1 MKSNK
6 CNNKSRMKLILL
18 LIIFFPALLFSQVT
32 VTGVVTDDQGEA
44 LIGVNII
51 EKGTTNGT
59 VTDIDGM
66 FSIRVANTNSIL
78 TFSYVGFLT
87 KEIKASPGRIK
98 VVLESDAQLME
109 EVVVIGYG
117 AQRKESVV
125 GAISTLSSADLV
137 QSGTSNLS
145 TAFAGKV
152 PGITFT
158 IPSGRPGGDA
168 ADIYIRGVATLSQG
182 NSKPLILVD
191 GVERDFTQIAPED
204 IEQFSV
210 LKDAAATAVYGVRGA
225 NGVILITT
233 KRGQKGAPQISLNY
247 RFAAQQLTRVPNFLG
262 SYDHAF
268 LRNEALRNDG
278 HAPTYTEED
287 LQHFLKQDAPYTHPD
302 NNYIKDFLREF
313 TPMHEAILSL
323 RGGTNAVDYY
333 ISLNGLFQD
342 GIYKQFKGRY
352 PSNANFKKINFRT
365 NLDFDVTKSTKLSL
379 DINARLDQQ
388 QNIGVNAVDNSNV
401 FGYLYGTPPFA
412 YPYRLPDGSYG
423 GNPNL
428 ADDNLLAILTEYGY
442 NRLSDNVLEGT
453 VRLNQKLDVITKG
466 LSARMLYS
474 YNNYYESGTKI
485 YYRPPTFQYAGKD
498 DEGNDKP
505 YIQVQEENGPTRS
518 DVQGRGARLRNN
530 LELGL
535 NYDRSFNDHE
545 VTGMLTYTQTQF
557 TQNSNLPVGFIGVAG
572 RTTYAYKQQYL
583 AEVNFGYNG
592 SDQFEKGQRFGFF
605 PSYSLGYV
613 LSEEDFMDN
622 LSDVVSFMK
631 FRGSYGKV
639 GNDKIGTD
647 RYLFL
652 QTFDPDGNYFFGP
665 DGAFG
670 GMTAIIE
677 GDLGNDKVTW
687 EVGHKYN
694 AGIDARLFKNL
705 SVTFDVFQE
714 NREKIFIKRVSTPQT
729 LGVGSANENIGRVR
743 NRGFE
748 IELGY
753 MGKVGKDFSYNIK
766 GMYSI
771 SNNTIVYIDEVP
783 PKFDYLTRIGKPVGQ
798 LFGYTVEGFYTP
810 DDFDYTTDGELIG
823 LKADLPQVSLPVQP
837 GDFKYK
843 DLNDDGVID
852 SFDRG
857 PIGYSTLPRF
867 VYNSSLNLSY
877 KNISLYM
884 FWQGAGGNHK
894 MLSGSAI
901 YEPEREKGRFLDIHM
916 YRWTEER
923 WRNGEKILYPRLSS
937 GQNQHTRQANTFFM
951 RKGDYLRLKNI
962 ELSYT
967 FKKSKF
973 LNVNTA
979 RVYAGATNL
988 LTFDHIKNFD
998 PEMGNLSGVF
1008 YPQSKNWRLGV
1019 DINF

>member
-6 CNNKSRMKLILL
+6 YNNKSRLKLILL
-18 LIIFFPALLFSQVT
+18 LIIFFPALLFSQIS
-32 VTGVVTDDQGEA
+32 VTGVVTDDQGET

-59 VTDIDGM
+59 VTNIDGE
-66 FSIRVANTNSIL
+66 FSLKVSNINSIL
-78 TFSYVGFLT
+78 TFSYIGFLT
-87 KEIKASPGRIK
+87 KEIKVLSGKIR
-98 VVLESDAQLME
+98 VVLESDVRLIE

-125 GAISTLSSADLV
+125 GAISTLSATDLI

-152 PGITFT
+152 PGVTFT
-158 IPSGRPGGDA
+158 IPSGRPGGDT

-191 GVERDFTQIAPED
+191 GVERDFAQIVPED

-233 KRGQKGAPQISLNY
+233 KRGQKGAPKISLTY
-247 RFAAQQLTRVPNFLG
+247 RFSAQEPTRLPRFLG
-262 SYDHAF
+262 SYDHAR
-268 LRNEALRNDG
+268 LRNESLVNDG
-278 HAPTYTEED
+278 ITPTFTEED
-287 LQHFLKQDAPYTHPD
+287 LLHFKNHDAPYTHPD
-302 NNYIKDFLREF
+302 NDYFGDFLKDI
-313 TPMHEAILSL
+313 TPMHEAVLSL

-333 ISLNGLFQD
+333 ISLNSLFQD
-342 GIYKQFKGRY
+342 GIYKQFEGRY

-379 DINARLDQQ
+379 DLNARLDQQ
-388 QNIGVNAVDNSNV
+388 QNIGIGDVGNSSV
-401 FGYLYGTPPFA
+401 FDLLYGTPPMA

-423 GNPNL
+423 INTLYASENIL
-428 ADDNLLAILTEYGY
+428 AALTEYGY

-453 VRLNQKLDVITKG
+453 ARFNQKLDFITQG
-466 LSARMLYS
+466 LSARMLLS
-474 YNNYYESGTKI
+474 FNNYYESGTKI
-485 YYRPPTFQYAGKD
+485 YYRPPLFQYRGEDLPIEKV
-498 DEGNDKP
+498 
-505 YIQVQEENGPTRS
+505 IEENGPTRS
-518 DVQGRGARLRNN
+518 DVQGRGARVRNN

-535 NYDRSFNDHE
+535 NYGRSFNDHA
-545 VTGMLTYTQTQF
+545 VTGMLVYTQTQF
-557 TQNSNLPVGFIGVAG
+557 TANANLPVGFIGLAG
-572 RTTYAYKQQYL
+572 RTTYEYKQRYL

-613 LSEEDFMDN
+613 LSEEGFMN
-622 LSDVVSFMK
+622 SLSDIISFMK
-631 FRGSYGKV
+631 FRGSYGQV
-639 GNDKIGTD
+639 GNDKIGTE
-647 RYLFL
+647 RYLYL

-677 GDLGNDKVTW
+677 GSLGNDKVTW

-694 AGIDARLFKNL
+694 AGVDARFFKNL
-705 SVTFDVFQE
+705 SLTLDVFQE
-714 NREKIFIKRVSTPQT
+714 DREKIFIQRVSTPQT
-729 LGVGSANENIGRVR
+729 LGVGSANENIGKVR

-753 MGKVGKDFSYNIK
+753 IGKIGKDFSYNIK
-766 GMYSI
+766 GMYSQ
-771 SNNTIVYIDEVP
+771 SNNKIVYIDEVP
-783 PKFDYLTRIGKPVGQ
+783 PKYDYLTRIGKSVGQ
-798 LFGYTVEGFYTP
+798 LFGYTVEGFYSP
-810 DDFDYTTDGELIG
+810 DDFDYGSDGKLIG
-823 LKADLPQVSLPVQP
+823 LKSNLPQPTLPVQP
-837 GDFKYK
+837 GDLIYS
-843 DLNDDGVID
+843 DLNGDGVVD
-852 SFDRG
+852 SFDKG

-867 VYNSSLNLSY
+867 VYNSSIGLSY
-877 KNISLYM
+877 KNFSFYM

-894 MLSGSAI
+894 PLSGSAI
-901 YEPEREKGRFLDIHM
+901 YEARRDSDRFLDIHL
-916 YRWTEER
+916 YRWTDER
-923 WRNGEKILYPRLSS
+923 WKNGEEIRYPRLSS
-937 GQNQHTRQANTFFM
+937 GENQHTRQTNTVFT

-962 ELSYT
+962 EISYT
-967 FKKSKF
+967 FQNLMF
-973 LNVNTA
+973 LNSA
-979 RVYAGATNL
+979 RIYVGGTNL
-988 LTFDHIKNFD
+988 FTFDYIKDFD
-998 PEMGNLSGVF
+998 PEMGNLGGSF
-1008 YPQSKNWRLGV
+1008 YPQSKTWRLGI

>member
-6 CNNKSRMKLILL
+6 YNNKSRLKLILL
-18 LIIFFPALLFSQVT
+18 LIIFFPAMLFSQVT
-32 VTGVVTDDQGEA
+32 VTGVVTDELGEA

-59 VTDIDGM
+59 VTDIDGQ
-66 FSIRVANTNSIL
+66 FSIRVANSNSIL
-78 TFSYVGFLT
+78 TFSYIGFLT
-87 KEIKASPGRIK
+87 QEIKASSGK
-98 VVLESDAQLME
+98 MTVVLQSDSHLIE
-109 EVVVIGYG
+109 EVVVVGYG
-117 AQRKESVV
+117 SQRKESVV
-125 GAISTLSSADLV
+125 GAISTLSAADLI

-152 PGITFT
+152 PGVTFT

-233 KRGQKGAPQISLNY
+233 KRGQKGAPSISLNY
-247 RFAAQQLTRVPNFLG
+247 RFAAQQLTRVPKFLG
-262 SYDHAF
+262 SYDHAR
-268 LRNEALRNDG
+268 LRNEALKNDG
-278 HAPTYTEED
+278 LAATYTDED
-287 LQHFLKQDAPYTHPD
+287 LEHFLKGDAPYTHPD
-302 NNYIKDFLREF
+302 NDYIKDFLREF

-342 GIYKQFKGRY
+342 GIYKQYEGRY

-365 NLDFDVTKSTKLSL
+365 NLDFDVTKSTKMSL

-388 QNIGVNAVDNSNV
+388 QNVGVNEVDNSNI
-401 FGYLYGTPPFA
+401 FGYLYGSPPFA

-423 GNPNL
+423 GNTNL

-453 VRLNQKLDVITKG
+453 VRLRQGLDVITKG

-485 YYRPPTFQYAGKD
+485 YYRPPTFQYGVKD
-498 DEGNDKP
+498 DDGNILP
-505 YIQVQEENGPTRS
+505 PVQVQEETGPTRS

-530 LELGL
+530 LEFGL
-535 NYDRSFNDHE
+535 NYDRTFNDHA
-545 VTGMLTYTQTQF
+545 VTGMVIYTQTQF
-557 TQNSNLPVGFIGVAG
+557 SQNEKLPVGFIGVAG
-572 RTTYAYKQQYL
+572 RATYAFKQRYL
-583 AEVNFGYNG
+583 AELNFGYNG
-592 SDQFEKGQRFGFF
+592 SDQFQKGQRFGFF

-613 LSEEDFMDN
+613 LTEEGYMAN
-622 LSDVVSFMK
+622 LSDMVSFLK
-631 FRGSYGKV
+631 LRGTYGKV

-647 RYLFL
+647 RFLFL
-652 QTFDPDGNYFFGP
+652 QTFDPDGNYYFGP

-670 GMTAIIE
+670 GMSAIIE
-677 GDLGNDKVTW
+677 GNLGNDRVTW

-694 AGIDARLFKNL
+694 AGIDAVLFKNL
-705 SVTFDVFQE
+705 SLTFDIFQE
-714 NREKIFIKRVSTPQT
+714 DREKIFIQRVSTPQT
-729 LGVGSANENIGRVR
+729 LGVGSANENIGKVK

-753 MGKVGKDFSYNIK
+753 MGKIGRDFSYNIK
-766 GMYSI
+766 GMYSV
-771 SNNTIVYIDEVP
+771 SNNKIVYIDEVP
-783 PKFDYLTRIGKPVGQ
+783 PKYAYLTKIGRPVGQ

-810 DDFDYTTDGELIG
+810 DDFDYDTEGKLIG
-823 LKADLPQVSLPVQP
+823 LKSSLPQVSLPVQP

-843 DLNDDGVID
+843 DLNEDGLVD
-852 SFDRG
+852 LFDKG
-857 PIGYSTLPRF
+857 PIGYSPLPRF
-867 VYNSSLNLSY
+867 VYNTSLGLTY
-877 KNISLYM
+877 KNVNLYM

-894 MLSGSAI
+894 MLVGSAI
-901 YEPEREKGRFLDIHM
+901 YEPEREKGRFLDTHL
-916 YRWTEER
+916 YRWTKER
-923 WRNGEKILYPRLSS
+923 WENGEEIRYPRLSS

-967 FKKSKF
+967 LKKPKF
-973 LNVNTA
+973 VDLNSA
-979 RVYAGATNL
+979 RIYLGVTNL

-998 PEMGNLSGVF
+998 PEMGNLNGVF
-1008 YPQSKNWRLGV
+1008 YPQSRNWRVGV

>member
-6 CNNKSRMKLILL
+6 CNKKSRLKLILL
-18 LIIFFPALLFSQVT
+18 LIIFFPAMLFSQVT
-32 VTGVVTDDQGEA
+32 VTGVVMDELGEA

-51 EKGTTNGT
+51 EKGTPNGT
-59 VTDIDGM
+59 VTDIDGQ
-66 FSIRVANTNSIL
+66 FSLRVENTNSIL
-78 TFSYVGFLT
+78 IFSYIGFLT
-87 KEIKASPGRIK
+87 KEIKATPGRIN
-98 VVLESDAQLME
+98 VVLESDAQLIE

-125 GAISTLSSADLV
+125 GAISTLSSADLI

-152 PGITFT
+152 PGLTFT

-168 ADIYIRGVATLSQG
+168 ADIYIRGVATLSQA

-191 GVERDFTQIAPED
+191 GVERDFAQIAPDD

-210 LKDAAATAVYGVRGA
+210 LKDASATAVYGVRGA

-233 KRGQKGAPQISLNY
+233 KRGQKGAPTISLNY
-247 RFAAQQLTRVPNFLG
+247 RFAAQQLTRIPKFLG
-262 SYDHAF
+262 SYDHAM
-268 LRNEALRNDG
+268 LRNEALKNDG

-287 LQHFLKQDAPYTHPD
+287 IQHFLNKDAPYTHPD
-302 NNYIKDFLREF
+302 NDYIKDFLREF

-342 GIYKQFKGRY
+342 GIYKQFEGRY
-352 PSNANFKKINFRT
+352 PSNANFQKINFRT

-388 QNIGVNAVDNSNV
+388 QNVGVNEVDNANI

-423 GNPNL
+423 GNTNL
-428 ADDNLLAILTEYGY
+428 ADDNMLAILTEYGY

-453 VRLNQKLDVITKG
+453 VRLRQGLDVITKG

-485 YYRPPTFQYAGKD
+485 YYRPPTFQYEGKD
-498 DEGNDKP
+498 ETGKDKP
-505 YIQVQEENGPTRS
+505 YVLVQEEGGPSRS

-535 NYDRSFNDHE
+535 NYARNFNDHA
-545 VTGMLTYTQTQF
+545 VTGMLVYTQTQF
-557 TQNSNLPVGFIGVAG
+557 NSNANLPVGFIGLSG
-572 RTTYAYKQQYL
+572 RATYAFKQRYL
-583 AEVNFGYNG
+583 SEVNFGYNG

-613 LSEEDFMDN
+613 LSEEGFMDN

-652 QTFDPDGNYFFGP
+652 QTFDPYGNYYFGP

-670 GMTAIIE
+670 GIRAIIE
-677 GDLGNDKVTW
+677 GSLGNDRVTW
-687 EVGHKYN
+687 EIGHKYN
-694 AGIDARLFKNL
+694 AGIDASLFNNL
-705 SVTFDVFQE
+705 SLTFDIFQE
-714 NREKIFIKRVSTPQT
+714 DREKIFIRRVSTPQT
-729 LGVGSANENIGRVR
+729 LGVGSANENIGKVR

-748 IELGY
+748 VELGY
-753 MGKVGKDFSYNIK
+753 TGKIGKDFSYNLK
-766 GMYSI
+766 GMYSV
-771 SNNTIVYIDEVP
+771 SNNKIVYIDEVP
-783 PKFDYLTRIGKPVGQ
+783 PKYDYLTRIGKSVGQ

-810 DDFDYTTDGELIG
+810 DDFDYDSEGQLTG

-843 DLNDDGVID
+843 DLNDDGVVD
-852 SFDRG
+852 TFDQG
-857 PIGYSTLPRF
+857 PIGYSSLPRF
-867 VYNSSLNLSY
+867 VYNSSIGLTY
-877 KNISLYM
+877 KNLNLYM

-901 YEPEREKGRFLDIHM
+901 YEPEREKGRFLDTHL

-923 WRNGEKILYPRLSS
+923 WRNGEEILYPRLSS
-937 GQNQHTRQANTFFM
+937 GQNRHTRQPNTFFM

-967 FKKSKF
+967 LKKPKF
-973 LNVNTA
+973 VDINSA
-979 RVYAGATNL
+979 RIYLGATNL
-988 LTFDHIKNFD
+988 LTFDYIKNFD
-998 PEMGNLSGVF
+998 PEMGNLGGVF